1 MFRSTVH
8 QRLRFAALGWCAVC
22 LAGCSSLRVPHLGLS
37 GHHVSAPPP
46 PVRRTPEPAPPGRHD
61 TNRIELTPAKVI
73 APVGCEV
80 VMLAGV
86 CDGDG
91 YLRARERV
99 EWLLEPGGTGQF
111 LAVGRQSPLDW
122 ISGFSTWPRKVDNTY
137 AIGATSSRN
146 LCLTRGT
153 PTPTDDLPVDRGQAW
168 IAVTSPVE
176 GVSHVTAYAP
186 GVAAWDS
193 NRQTATIYWVDA
205 AFAYPP
211 PAINPAGTRHTFTT
225 IVTRHTSHAPIAGW
239 RVRYQITGGPPAGFT
254 PAGAQT
260 IEVATNELGQA
271 SAEIEQ
277 LGSQPGTNTVSI
289 LVVRPADAAGEAF
302 VAGNGATSKTWSAPA
317 IALKKSGP
325 AQGVVGQT
333 LLYRIDVSNPGS
345 LAANDV
351 VVDDLLPDGLAFVDC
366 NPAATPAEGR
376 LQWRL
381 GTLSGGERRT
391 IDLRLRADRPG
402 TVNNCAT
409 VATAEKLT
417 AQDCAATT
425 IVAPALRVTVSG
437 PAQAQVGEQVKFNVQ
452 VANDGATAATGLII
466 VDRFDAGLA
475 HASDPKNRA
484 IERKLG
490 DLAPG
495 QTTSFAVSL
504 QVNQAGKLCNTAEVH
519 GANGLLASGQAC
531 ITAVAGAAAD
541 GGAAGAG
548 RPKLSVIKDGP
559 PRKEVDEMAEFIIT
573 VKNDGDA
580 PATGITVTDHYDPA
594 LQAASAT
601 ENYSQQG
608 EDLFWTID
616 ALQPGEDY
624 RLIVVCRCLDAADN
638 TCNRVTVV
646 SPEGA
651 RAQAEAC
658 LQVTPRGTGVAASI
672 AEDRDPVAIG
682 NETTFNIHVE
692 NRGATPA
699 TRVAVTVTL
708 PDELA
713 ALADGVKGPT
723 KETITGQ
730 TVRFAPVARL
740 AAGQALDYQVRAS
753 AVTAGTGVAEVQV
766 TTQAAKQPIIAQET
780 TVVVGP

>member
-1 MFRSTVH
+1 MFRPADH
-8 QRLRFAALGWCAVC
+8 HRLRFAALGWCAVC
-22 LAGCSSLRVPHLGLS
+22 LAGCTSLRVPHLDLS
-37 GHHVSAPPP
+37 ANHVPSPPP
-46 PVRRTPEPAPPGRHD
+46 PVRRTAEPAPPGRHD
-61 TNRIELTPAKVI
+61 INRIELTPAKVI

-80 VMLAGV
+80 VMLAGI

-137 AIGATSSRN
+137 AIGTTSSRN

-277 LGSQPGTNTVSI
+277 LSSQPGTNTVSI
-289 LVVRPADAAGEAF
+289 QVIRPADAAGEAF
-302 VAGNGATSKTWSAPA
+302 VAGNGVTSKIWSAPA

-325 AQGVVGQT
+325 SQGVVGQT

-345 LAANDV
+345 IAATDV
-351 VVDDLLPDGLAFVDC
+351 VVDDLLPEGLSFVDS
-366 NPAATPAEGR
+366 TPATAPAGGR

-381 GTLSGGERRT
+381 GNLSGGERRT
-391 IDLRLRADRPG
+391 IEVRMRADRPG

-409 VATAEKLT
+409 VTTAEKLT

-425 IVAPALRVTVSG
+425 IVAPALRVSVTG
-437 PAQAQVGEQVKFNVQ
+437 PAQATVGEQAKFNVQ
-452 VANDGATAATGLII
+452 VTNDGTSAANGLII
-466 VDRFDAGLA
+466 VDRFDAGLQ
-475 HASDPKNRA
+475 HASNPPNRA
-484 IERKLG
+484 IERTLG
-490 DLAPG
+490 DLPPG
-495 QTTSFAVSL
+495 QTTSFSVTLAVT
-504 QVNQAGKLCNTAEVH
+504 QPGKLCNTAEVH

-531 ITAVAGAAAD
+531 LTAVAAAAD
-541 GGAAGAG
+541 GAAAGAW
-548 RPKLSVIKDGP
+548 RPKLTVTKDGP
-559 PRKEVDEMAEFIIT
+559 PRKEVDELAEFVIT

-594 LQAASAT
+594 LQAVDAT
-601 ENYSQQG
+601 VDYRQQG
-608 EDLFWTID
+608 EDLIWTIA
-616 ALQPGEDY
+616 ALQPGEDT
-624 RLIVVCRCLDAADN
+624 RLIVICQCLDEADN

-658 LQVTPRGTGVAASI
+658 LQVTPRGTGVVATI
-672 AEDRDPVAIG
+672 AEDRDPVAVG
-682 NETTFNIHVE
+682 NETTFSVHVE

-713 ALADGVKGPT
+713 AVAGGANGPT
-723 KETITGQ
+723 KETISGQ

-753 AVTAGTGVAEVQV
+753 AVAAGTGVAQVQV
-766 TTQAAKQPIIAQET
+766 TTQAAKQPITAQET

>member
-1 MFRSTVH
+1 MFRPADH
-8 QRLRFAALGWCAVC
+8 HRLHFAALGWCAVW
-22 LAGCSSLRVPHLGLS
+22 LAGCNSLRVPHFDLS
-37 GHHVSAPPP
+37 AHHAPAPPP
-46 PVRRTPEPAPPGRHD
+46 PVRRTAEPAPPGRHD
-61 TNRIELTPAKVI
+61 TSRIELTPSKVI

-80 VMLAGV
+80 VMLAGI

-260 IEVATNELGQA
+260 IEVATNDLGQA

-289 LVVRPADAAGEAF
+289 QVIRPADAAGEAF

-317 IALKKSGP
+317 ISLKKSGP
-325 AQGVVGQT
+325 SQGVVGQM

-351 VVDDLLPDGLAFVDC
+351 TVDDLLPEGLSFVDC
-366 NPAATPAEGR
+366 TPTATPTEGR

-381 GTLSGGERRT
+381 GSLAGGERRT
-391 IDLRLRADRPG
+391 IDVRLRADRPG

-409 VATAEKLT
+409 VTTAEKLT

-425 IVAPALRVTVSG
+425 IVAPALRVSVTG
-437 PAQAQVGEQVKFNVQ
+437 PVQATVGEQAKFNVQ
-452 VANDGATAATGLII
+452 VTNDGTAAANGLII
-466 VDRFDAGLA
+466 VDRFDAGLQ
-475 HASDPKNRA
+475 HASNPPNRA
-484 IERKLG
+484 IERTLG

-495 QTTSFAVSL
+495 QTTSFAVTL
-504 QVNQAGKLCNTAEVH
+504 EVTQPGKLCNTAEVH

-531 ITAVAGAAAD
+531 LTAAAEAT
-541 GGAAGAG
+541 GGAAGAAP
-548 RPKLSVIKDGP
+548 PKLTVTKDGP
-559 PRKEVDEMAEFIIT
+559 PRKEVDELAEFVIT
-573 VKNDGDA
+573 VKNDGDV

-594 LQAASAT
+594 LQADSAT
-601 ENYSQQG
+601 ENYRPQG
-608 EDLFWTID
+608 EDLIWTID
-616 ALQPGEDY
+616 ALQPGEDS
-624 RLIVVCRCLDAADN
+624 RLIVVCRCLDPADN

-658 LQVTPRGTGVAASI
+658 LQVTPRGSGVVATI
-672 AEDRDPVAIG
+672 AEDRDPVAVG
-682 NETTFNIHVE
+682 NETTFSIHVE
-692 NRGATPA
+692 NRGAAPA
-699 TRVAVTVTL
+699 TRVAVAITL

-713 ALADGVKGPT
+713 AVADGAKGPT
-723 KETITGQ
+723 KETISGQ
-730 TVRFAPVARL
+730 AVRFAPVARL
-740 AAGQALDYQVRAS
+740 AAGQALDFQVRAS
-753 AVTAGTGVAEVQV
+753 AVAAGSGVAEVQV
-766 TTQAAKQPIIAQET
+766 TTQGAKQPIVAQET